1 MRAARVDAN
10 HTAVVSALRA
20 AGCLVESLAGV
31 GKGVPDL
38 LVGYADK
45 NHDLQF
51 WMVEV
56 KDGAKAKSAQAL
68 TPAQIKWHHD
78 WDGHVVSIVDSPEC
92 ALRHLRAL
100 QS

>member
-1 MRAARVDAN
+1 MRAAKVDAN
-10 HTAVVSALRA
+10 HAQVVSALRA

-31 GKGVPDL
+31 GRGVPDL
-38 LVGYADK
+38 LVGYGNKAGE
-45 NHDLQF
+45 LRF

-68 TPAQIKWHHD
+68 TPAQIDWHTKWEGYPVSVV
-78 WDGHVVSIVDSPEC
+78 DGPET

-100 QS
+100 QA

>member
-1 MRAARVDAN
+1 MRAAKVDAN
-10 HTAVVSALRA
+10 HMQVVSALRA

-38 LVGYADK
+38 LVGYENSAGELK
-45 NHDLQF
+45 F

-68 TPAQIKWHHD
+68 TPAQVGWHAKWE
-78 WDGHVVSIVDSPEC
+78 GYPVSIVDGPES
-92 ALRHLRAL
+92 ALRHLAAL
-100 QS
+100 KA